1 MLDKAVCEAQGN
13 AFASGTSKNFKSQWN
28 TYFAFCNY
36 YNLQPLPCSG
46 HNMCRYITLL
56 SHSLHSYQSVKNY
69 VHGVRTLHKAYSLDC
84 SFLDSFNVKLVL
96 LSAKKRLGCTPL
108 TKLPIT
114 PSILLKVKSLMNLN
128 VPLYSVLWCA
138 FLIAF
143 FAFLRKSNLVPPSN
157 SGFDPAMHL
166 ARNSILRTDYGLLIT
181 FHKSKTVQCRERT
194 ITIPVTAIPG
204 SPLDPV
210 AAFDHMCQLI
220 PAPSPTP
227 AFSYPTAS
235 GLTSLTHTTLTSHM
249 RKLLQSA
256 GLNPLSYA
264 GHSFRRGG
272 CTTAFMAG
280 VPTELIQA
288 HGDWHSSAYL
298 CYLTHPLSHQL
309 TVTQRMAH
317 VLNTL

>member
-13 AFASGTSKNFKSQWN
+13 VFASGTSKNFKSQWN

-181 FHKSKTVQCRERT
+181 FHKSKTVQ
-194 ITIPVTAIPG
+194 
-204 SPLDPV
+204 
-210 AAFDHMCQLI
+210 LI

-256 GLNPLSYA
+256 GLNPFSYA

-272 CTTAFMAG
+272 G
-280 VPTELIQA
+280 GGL
-288 HGDWHSSAYL
+288 HSSVHGRGHNRAD
-298 CYLTHPLSHQL
+298 TGS
-309 TVTQRMAH
+309 R
-317 VLNTL
+317 